1 MPKGHIPFHERIGC
15 SVEDAVAASGL
26 GRTKL
31 FELIANKRLD
41 STLVDGRRVII
52 VASLRKLIEGEASF
66 KPGQIA
72 TGDLQQQTQSA

>member
-1 MPKGHIPFHERIGC
+1 MAKRHIPFYERFGC
-15 SVEDAVAASGL
+15 SVEDAIAASGL

-52 VASLRKLIEGEASF
+52 VTSLRKLIEGDA
-66 KPGQIA
+66 A
-72 TGDLQQQTQSA
+72 

>member
-26 GRTKL
+26 GRTKI
-31 FELIANKRLD
+31 FELLANKRLE

-52 VASLRKLIEGEASF
+52 VASLRKLIEGDAASDP
-66 KPGQIA
+66 KQIA
-72 TGDLQQQTQSA
+72 SCGQQQTQAV